1 MKLTELISLRL
12 SMDNV
17 IKAFI
22 PDFDKKLLK
31 EIKNFIENIHE
42 NQKIIEKN
50 LSSEFPNLLEIK
62 KNLKLV
68 KKNTYFF
75 NDFKEVA

>member
-1 MKLTELISLRL
+1 VKLTELISLRL